1 MPLKSIPLKIY
12 FTLTDDLNGI
22 LPLPRCTIM
31 LNDTV
36 LEENV
41 ELDNPSN
48 HTPDRHRLELLKQRR
63 PADSAIWQDGKKISI
78 KEYDIEVDDDKEVT
92 HTIKVI
98 YESDMQNVWD
108 LLEDDPNIGGKE
120 DYGFYIVDIE
130 IDEISIESLLWD
142 NGVTEAEICPES
154 EIETHGFIEY
164 LRNNDMMNEIA
175 VIDGKCIWASSTTY
189 LNVHK
194 SNYSIEFKC
203 PFYLWLLEELSI
215 Y

>member
-1 MPLKSIPLKIY
+1 MILETIPLKIY
-12 FTLTDDLNGI
+12 FKLTDDLNGK

-48 HTPDRHRLELLKQRR
+48 HTTV
-63 PADSAIWQDGKKISI
+63 WQDGKKISI
-78 KEYDIEVDDDKEVT
+78 KEYDIEVDDDKEDI

-98 YESDMQNVWD
+98 YESDAQDVWD
-108 LLEDDPNIGGKE
+108 LLKTNRFTGGKE
-120 DYGFYIVDIE
+120 DYGFHIVDIE
-130 IDEISIESLLWD
+130 IDEISIESVLWD
-142 NGVTEAEICPES
+142 NGVTVAEICPES

-164 LRNNDMMNEIA
+164 LRNNDLMNEVA
-175 VIDGKCIWASSTTY
+175 VIDGKCIWTSSTTY

-203 PFYLWLLEELSI
+203 PFYLWLLEELLQ
-215 Y
+215 

>member
-1 MPLKSIPLKIY
+1 MSLETIPLKIY
-12 FTLTDDLNGI
+12 FKLTDDLNGK
-22 LPLPRCTIM
+22 LPFPRCTIM

-48 HTPDRHRLELLKQRR
+48 HTTV
-63 PADSAIWQDGKKISI
+63 WQDGKKISI
-78 KEYDIEVDDDKEVT
+78 KEYDIEVDDDKEDI

-98 YESDMQNVWD
+98 YESDMQDVWD
-108 LLEDDPNIGGKE
+108 LLKTNRFTGGKE

-130 IDEISIESLLWD
+130 IDEISIESVLWD
-142 NGVTEAEICPES
+142 NGVTVAEICPES
-154 EIETHGFIEY
+154 EIETDGFIEY

-175 VIDGKCIWASSTTY
+175 VIDGKCIWTSSTTY

-203 PFYLWLLEELSI
+203 PFYLWLLEELLQ
-215 Y
+215 

>member
-1 MPLKSIPLKIY
+1 MSLETIPLKIY
-12 FTLTDDLNGI
+12 FKLTDDLNGN
-22 LPLPRCTIM
+22 LPFPRCTIM

-48 HTPDRHRLELLKQRR
+48 HTTV
-63 PADSAIWQDGKKISI
+63 WQDGKKISI
-78 KEYDIEVDDDKEVT
+78 KEYDIEVDDDKEDI

-98 YESDMQNVWD
+98 YESDMQDVWD
-108 LLEDDPNIGGKE
+108 LLKTNRFTGGKE

-130 IDEISIESLLWD
+130 IDEISIESVLLD
-142 NGVTEAEICPES
+142 NGVTVAEICPES

-164 LRNNDMMNEIA
+164 LRNNDMMNEVA
-175 VIDGKCIWASSTTY
+175 VIDGKCIWTSSTTY

-203 PFYLWLLEELSI
+203 PFYLWLLEKLLQ
-215 Y
+215 

>member
-1 MPLKSIPLKIY
+1 MSLETIPLKIY
-12 FTLTDDLNGI
+12 FKLTDDLNGN
-22 LPLPRCTIM
+22 LPFPRCTIM

-48 HTPDRHRLELLKQRR
+48 HTTV
-63 PADSAIWQDGKKISI
+63 WQDGKKISI
-78 KEYDIEVDDDKEVT
+78 KEYDIEVDDDKEDI

-98 YESDMQNVWD
+98 YESDMQDVWD
-108 LLEDDPNIGGKE
+108 LLKNDSDSGRKE

-130 IDEISIESLLWD
+130 IDEISIESVLWD
-142 NGVTEAEICPES
+142 NGVTVAEICPES

-175 VIDGKCIWASSTTY
+175 VIDGKCIWTSSTTY

-203 PFYLWLLEELSI
+203 PFYLWLLEELLQ
-215 Y
+215 

>member
-1 MPLKSIPLKIY
+1 MSLETIPLKIY
-12 FTLTDDLNGI
+12 FKLTDDLNGN
-22 LPLPRCTIM
+22 LPFPRCTIM

-48 HTPDRHRLELLKQRR
+48 HTT
-63 PADSAIWQDGKKISI
+63 IWQDGKKISI
-78 KEYDIEVDDDKEVT
+78 KEYDIEVDDDKEDI

-98 YESDMQNVWD
+98 YESDMQDVWD
-108 LLEDDPNIGGKE
+108 LLKTNRFTGGKE

-130 IDEISIESLLWD
+130 IDEISIESVLWD
-142 NGVTEAEICPES
+142 NGVTVAEICPES

-175 VIDGKCIWASSTTY
+175 VIDGKCIWTSSTTY

-203 PFYLWLLEELSI
+203 PFYLWLLEELLQ
-215 Y
+215 

>member
-1 MPLKSIPLKIY
+1 MSLETIPLKIY
-12 FTLTDDLNGI
+12 FKLTDDLNGN
-22 LPLPRCTIM
+22 LPFPRCTIM

-48 HTPDRHRLELLKQRR
+48 HTTV
-63 PADSAIWQDGKKISI
+63 WQDGKKISI
-78 KEYDIEVDDDKEVT
+78 KEYDIEVDDDKEDI

-98 YESDMQNVWD
+98 YESDMQDVWD
-108 LLEDDPNIGGKE
+108 LLKTNRFTGGKE

-130 IDEISIESLLWD
+130 IDEISIESVLWD
-142 NGVTEAEICPES
+142 NGVTVAEICPES

-175 VIDGKCIWASSTTY
+175 VIDGKCIWTSSTTY

-203 PFYLWLLEELSI
+203 PFYLWLLEELLQ
-215 Y
+215 

>member
-12 FTLTDDLNGI
+12 FKLTDDLNGN

-36 LEENV
+36 LEENI

-48 HTPDRHRLELLKQRR
+48 HTTT
-63 PADSAIWQDGKKISI
+63 WQDEKKISI
-78 KEYDIEVDDDKEVT
+78 KEYDVEVDDDKEGT

-98 YESDMQNVWD
+98 YESDLQNVWD
-108 LLEDDPNIGGKE
+108 LLEDDPNTGGKE
-120 DYGFYIVDIE
+120 DYGFYIADIE
-130 IDEISIESLLWD
+130 IDEISIESVLWD
-142 NGVTEAEICPES
+142 NGVTVAEICPES
-154 EIETHGFIEY
+154 EMDTDGFIRY
-164 LRNNDMMNEIA
+164 LKNNDMMNEIA
-175 VIDGKCIWASSTTY
+175 VIDGKCIWTSSTTY

-203 PFYLWLLEELSI
+203 PFYLWLLEELLQ
-215 Y
+215 

>member
-1 MPLKSIPLKIY
+1 MSLETIPLKIY
-12 FTLTDDLNGI
+12 FKLTDDLNGN
-22 LPLPRCTIM
+22 LPFPRCTIM

-48 HTPDRHRLELLKQRR
+48 HT
-63 PADSAIWQDGKKISI
+63 AIWQDGKKISI
-78 KEYDIEVDDDKEVT
+78 KEYDIEVDDDKEDI

-98 YESDMQNVWD
+98 YESDMQDVWD
-108 LLEDDPNIGGKE
+108 LLKTDGSTGGKE

-130 IDEISIESLLWD
+130 IDEISIESVLWD
-142 NGVTEAEICPES
+142 NGVTVAEICPES
-154 EIETHGFIEY
+154 EIETNGFIEY

-175 VIDGKCIWASSTTY
+175 VIDGKCIWTSSTTY

-203 PFYLWLLEELSI
+203 PFYLWLLEELLQ
-215 Y
+215 

>member
-12 FTLTDDLNGI
+12 FKLTDDLRGN
-22 LPLPRCTIM
+22 LPFPRCTIM

-48 HTPDRHRLELLKQRR
+48 HTTV
-63 PADSAIWQDGKKISI
+63 WQDGKKISI

-130 IDEISIESLLWD
+130 IDEISIESLLRGK
-142 NGVTEAEICPES
+142 GVTEAEICPES
-154 EIETHGFIEY
+154 EIETNGFMKY
-164 LRNNDMMNEIA
+164 LRNNDLMNEVA
-175 VIDGKCIWASSTTY
+175 VIDGKCIWTSSTTY

-203 PFYLWLLEELSI
+203 PFHLWLLEQLSI